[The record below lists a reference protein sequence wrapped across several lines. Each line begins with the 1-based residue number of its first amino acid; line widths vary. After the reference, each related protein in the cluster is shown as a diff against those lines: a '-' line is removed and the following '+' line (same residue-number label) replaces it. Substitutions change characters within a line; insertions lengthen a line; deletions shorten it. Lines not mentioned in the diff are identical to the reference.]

1 MCERRVWRLALLHL
15 ALRFSCT
22 VNFAARAHWRLRRTS
37 AARLLAAWDNE
48 MGVWFHTE
56 SWWTAWTMTE
66 IFGGL
71 QPISAT
77 LVLLH
82 GIECCSV
89 VTIVGL
95 SLCFEAGHRRWNN
108 KHTAAETFRQWLL
121 SDLHHKSLH
130 RHPNR
135 IISSTRAR
143 ALTQMH
149 MCPCTLHTLRKTLS
163 KHLFRATGNPNT
175 VKPQSICVD
184 PALISSFLATYRGST
199 KL

>member
-1 MCERRVWRLALLHL
+1 MRLEFGFTQKAGGRPEQS
-15 ALRFSCT
+15 LRF
-22 VNFAARAHWRLRRTS
+22 
-37 AARLLAAWDNE
+37 LAAY
-48 MGVWFHTE
+48 
-56 SWWTAWTMTE
+56 S
-66 IFGGL
+66 
-71 QPISAT
+71 P
-77 LVLLH
+77 LVHQFALH

-89 VTIVGL
+89 VTIVGV

-135 IISSTRAR
+135 IISDTRAR

-149 MCPCTLHTLRKTLS
+149 MCPGTLHALRKTLS

-184 PALISSFLATYRGST
+184 PTLISSFLATCRGST

>member
-1 MCERRVWRLALLHL
+1 MRSE
-15 ALRFSCT
+15 FGST
-22 VNFAARAHWRLRRTS
+22 QRAGGRPEPSLGF
-37 AARLLAAWDNE
+37 LAAY
-48 MGVWFHTE
+48 
-56 SWWTAWTMTE
+56 S
-66 IFGGL
+66 
-71 QPISAT
+71 P
-77 LVLLH
+77 LVLHFELH
-82 GIECCSV
+82 GIERCSV
-89 VTIVGL
+89 VPIVGV

-135 IISSTRAR
+135 TISDTRAR

-149 MCPCTLHTLRKTLS
+149 MCPCTLHTLRKILS
-163 KHLFRATGNPNT
+163 KHLFRATGNPNA

-184 PALISSFLATYRGST
+184 PTLISSFLATYRGST